1 MDLGSNSILD
11 LTKLPSQKS
20 LFTKSDWK
28 SLKCKFSERLDDNNL
43 ILDLNDAKL
52 QEIEKLAK
60 IAPSEARTIA
70 SKYKA
75 NHRSV
80 SSTLF
85 DFYYEYLKVL
95 KFKKYVFRKDID
107 ITKTVMIVKTE
118 ETIGDSGSLSK
129 SGFKVDLRVI
139 RDVISKTNKRKEED
153 TANAEVARLDA
164 SIGKID
170 GDRCKLL
177 LESKCVLDRLINVT
191 HDDTIVV
198 CALQLAGINI
208 DIYEE
213 YFNKEDSNAVTI
225 VGLQATLFSL
235 VLEADGLYVGIKE
248 ASASLPTSDSVL
260 KNLREAY
267 NVLSAFKI
275 AACATADLSLRQNV
289 PAATER
295 GSR

>member
-1 MDLGSNSILD
+1 MLAIDFLLCSYYNYQISQEGDQSHHEHV
-11 LTKLPSQKS
+11 LTQ
-20 LFTKSDWK
+20 DY
-28 SLKCKFSERLDDNNL
+28 
-43 ILDLNDAKL
+43 L
-52 QEIEKLAK
+52 Q
-60 IAPSEARTIA
+60 
-70 SKYKA
+70 
-75 NHRSV
+75 
-80 SSTLF
+80 
-85 DFYYEYLKVL
+85 
-95 KFKKYVFRKDID
+95 
-107 ITKTVMIVKTE
+107 TE

-267 NVLSAFKI
+267 NVLSAFKVI
-275 AACATADLSLRQNV
+275 
-289 PAATER
+289 
-295 GSR
+295 